1 MIFVEKNGRFGNFL
15 FQFFVAKC
23 IQKRTKQ
30 NIFVFSKNENIYSFN
45 SKKNIDNIVK
55 GYVSLP
61 KFSKFLNLWKKNFLY
76 INDSNYKEILSNNY
90 LIKNK
95 IIYVDGFFQDFSIID
110 SNKDLLSEI
119 IKPEE
124 DIYTNSFLNADLT
137 IHIRHLHHE
146 FGTLDTNPNHQ
157 DQPNFNYYKNIINT
171 LNPKS
176 IKIICSSQ
184 ENKNLIKIK
193 DIYKDRVFHETKDDI
208 YDFFN
213 ILKSKN
219 LILSNSSFSFW
230 ASILSEAKNIYVP
243 NMGIIKKIFGKKEF
257 NFKKNFIYEQ

>member
-1 MIFVEKNGRFGNFL
+1 MIFVEKTGRFGNFL

-23 IQKRTKQ
+23 IQKKLKH

-45 SKKNIDNIVK
+45 SKKNIDKIVK

-76 INDSNYKEILSNNY
+76 VTDSNYKNILSSDY
-90 LIKNK
+90 LIKDK
-95 IIYVDGFFQDFSIID
+95 IVYIDGFFQDISIIN

-119 IKPEE
+119 IKPAEN
-124 DIYTNSFLNADLT
+124 IYTNNFFVADLT

-146 FGTLDTNPNHQ
+146 LGTLDTNPNYQ
-157 DQPNFNYYKNIINT
+157 VQPDYNYYVNIINT

-184 ENKNLIKIK
+184 KNKNLIKIK
-193 DIYKDRVFHETKDDI
+193 DIYKDKVFHESKDDI
-208 YDFFN
+208 YDFFS

-230 ASILSEAKNIYVP
+230 ASILSEANNIYVP
-243 NMGIIKKIFGKKEF
+243 NMGILKKIFGNKEL
-257 NFKKNFIYEQ
+257 NFKKNFIYE

>member
-1 MIFVEKNGRFGNFL
+1 MIFVEKKGRFGNFL
-15 FQFFVAKC
+15 FQIFVAKC
-23 IQKRTKQ
+23 IQKKTKH

-45 SKKNIDNIVK
+45 SKKNIDRIVK

-61 KFSKFLNLWKKNFLY
+61 KFSKFLNLWKKKFLY
-76 INDSNYKEILSNNY
+76 VNDSNYKDILSSDY
-90 LIKNK
+90 LIKDK
-95 IIYVDGFFQDFSIID
+95 IVYIDGFFQDISIID

-119 IKPEE
+119 IKTEE
-124 DIYTNSFLNADLT
+124 NIFTNNSLIADLT

-146 FGTLDTNPNHQ
+146 LGTLDTNPNYQ
-157 DQPNFNYYKNIINT
+157 DQPDINYYINIINT

-184 ENKNLIKIK
+184 KNKNLIRIK
-193 DIYKDRVFHETKDDI
+193 DVYKDKVFHDLKDDI

-219 LILSNSSFSFW
+219 LIISNSSFSFW

-243 NMGIIKKIFGKKEF
+243 NIGIIKKIFGNKKF